1 MSTVGDR
8 FQLSLDITKDL
19 ALQERVT
26 RVMRAERRGKTSEL
40 VRAAIDAYL
49 EDAERRYGLTPSV
62 HPPDESLGGAPP
74 SRSRPAPVGA
84 KR

>member
-1 MSTVGDR
+1 MTTVGDR

-26 RVMRAERRGKTSEL
+26 RVMRAERRGKASEL

-49 EDAERRYGLTPSV
+49 EDAERRHGLVSPA
-62 HPPDESLGGAPP
+62 PAPDDSRGGAPP
-74 SRSRPAPVGA
+74 SRRPPAPVGS
-84 KR
+84 RR

>member
-1 MSTVGDR
+1 MTTVGDR

-40 VRAAIDAYL
+40 VRAAIDAYI
-49 EDAERRYGLTPSV
+49 EDAERRYGLTADGAS
-62 HPPDESLGGAPP
+62 GGAPP
-74 SRSRPAPVGA
+74 SRSLSAPVGA